1 MFAIPCQMRSGIS
14 GTLVLLKQVYFGHV
28 GGMRKF
34 SGWNAVLG
42 LIGSMMQTVIFIMTF
57 YFMFQLMGARS
68 SPFKGN
74 YMLYIISGIA
84 MFMVHN
90 TTVQAVAGA
99 EGPTSGMMQHAP
111 MHTICGMLGS
121 AARRFINKQLPPEK
135 SAPFTILPSTHWRFS
150 TQFAWPVC
158 FLQLGYRC
166 SHWHGFWAL
175 TPWHPHSSKFF

>member
-28 GGMRKF
+28 GGMRKS

-42 LIGSMMQTVIFIMTF
+42 LIGSMMQTVISIMTF

-111 MHTICGMLGS
+111 MHTILRHAWQRCKALYQQTITTRKIWS
-121 AARRFINKQLPPEK
+121 IYH
-135 SAPFTILPSTHWRFS
+135 FTVNPLEIFNPIGLAGRFS
-150 TQFAWPVC
+150 SAGLPV
-158 FLQLGYRC
+158 
-166 SHWHGFWAL
+166 
-175 TPWHPHSSKFF
+175 

>member
-1 MFAIPCQMRSGIS
+1 
-14 GTLVLLKQVYFGHV
+14 
-28 GGMRKF
+28 
-34 SGWNAVLG
+34 
-42 LIGSMMQTVIFIMTF
+42 MMQTVIFKMTF
-57 YFMFQLMGARS
+57 YFMFQLMGARPS
-68 SPFKGN
+68 LFKGN

-99 EGPTSGMMQHAP
+99 EGSTSGMMQHAP
-111 MHTICGMLGS
+111 MHTIYGMLGS

-135 SAPFTILPSTHWRFS
+135 SGPFTTLPSTHWRFS
-150 TQFAWPVC
+150 TQLAWPVGS
-158 FLQLGYRC
+158 LQLGCRC

>member
-28 GGMRKF
+28 GGMRKS

-42 LIGSMMQTVIFIMTF
+42 LIGSMMQTVISIMTF

-99 EGPTSGMMQHAP
+99 EGSTSGMMHAP
-111 MHTICGMLGS
+111 MHTILRYAWQRCKALY
-121 AARRFINKQLPPEK
+121 RQ
-135 SAPFTILPSTHWRFS
+135 TITTKIILSIYH
-150 TQFAWPVC
+150 
-158 FLQLGYRC
+158 LNL
-166 SHWHGFWAL
+166 
-175 TPWHPHSSKFF
+175 

>member
-1 MFAIPCQMRSGIS
+1 
-14 GTLVLLKQVYFGHV
+14 
-28 GGMRKF
+28 
-34 SGWNAVLG
+34 
-42 LIGSMMQTVIFIMTF
+42 MMQTVIFIMTF

-111 MHTICGMLGS
+111 MHTILRHAWQRCKALY
-121 AARRFINKQLPPEK
+121 QQ
-135 SAPFTILPSTHWRFS
+135 TITTRKICSIYHLTVNPLEIFNPIGLAGRFS
-150 TQFAWPVC
+150 SAGLPV
-158 FLQLGYRC
+158 
-166 SHWHGFWAL
+166 
-175 TPWHPHSSKFF
+175 

>member
-34 SGWNAVLG
+34 SCWNAVLG

-68 SPFKGN
+68 SPFKGK

-99 EGPTSGMMQHAP
+99 EGSTSGMMQHAP
-111 MHTICGMLGS
+111 MHTIFAACLAALQGALSTNNYHQKIWSIYHFTVNSLEIFNPIGLAGMFSS
-121 AARRFINKQLPPEK
+121 AGLP
-135 SAPFTILPSTHWRFS
+135 
-150 TQFAWPVC
+150 V
-158 FLQLGYRC
+158 
-166 SHWHGFWAL
+166 
-175 TPWHPHSSKFF
+175 